1 MLDNI
6 RIAMERQISRENST
20 VKSASVANRIKREGE
35 KQGSKQNFKDE
46 MNKKTLKNSGNTI
59 SVDAVKEPV
68 EEDIIVSKS
77 LNKTME
83 EQRKIAELVNEKFVE
98 NLLLKGKIDFDK

>member
-46 MNKKTLKNSGNTI
+46 MNKKTLKNSGNTTSFRI
-59 SVDAVKEPV
+59 IGIFLVFVVKYKQRFFNVVKKFLPHKYFL
-68 EEDIIVSKS
+68 IKHLNLAKKS
-77 LNKTME
+77 
-83 EQRKIAELVNEKFVE
+83 
-98 NLLLKGKIDFDK
+98 DFN